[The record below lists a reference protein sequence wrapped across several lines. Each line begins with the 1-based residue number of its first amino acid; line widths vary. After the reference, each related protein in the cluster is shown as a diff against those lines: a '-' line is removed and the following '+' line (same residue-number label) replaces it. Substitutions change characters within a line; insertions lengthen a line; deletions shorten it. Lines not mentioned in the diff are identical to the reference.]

1 MTDLGALATDGE
13 NGSRANDIN
22 NHGWIVGVSD
32 VPGGDFHAVLW
43 R

>member
-1 MTDLGALATDGE
+1 MTDLGVLAAGGE

-22 NHGWIVGVSD
+22 NDGWIVGASD
-32 VPGGDFHAVLW
+32 APGGDFHAVLW

>member
-1 MTDLGALATDGE
+1 MTDLGVLAAGGM

-22 NHGWIVGVSD
+22 NHGWIVGGSD
-32 VPGGDFHAVLW
+32 AAGGDFHAVLW